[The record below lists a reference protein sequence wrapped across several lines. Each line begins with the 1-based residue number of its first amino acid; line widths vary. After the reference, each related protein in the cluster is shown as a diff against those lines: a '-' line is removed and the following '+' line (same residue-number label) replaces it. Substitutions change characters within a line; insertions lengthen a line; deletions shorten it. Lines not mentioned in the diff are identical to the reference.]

1 MALTND
7 DLQAIANLMD
17 TKLQPINNRLGDME
31 GRLGD
36 MEGRLDKIESEV
48 SSVKVNQLEL
58 RKEVRKIK
66 QKVDDTYELALD
78 AWGTSTENREWLES
92 EKLKI

>member
-1 MALTND
+1 
-7 DLQAIANLMD
+7 
-17 TKLQPINNRLGDME
+17 ME